1 MPPVDS
7 LLVLSTA
14 SLAGLG
20 LVSGFAAWAWMGW
33 LRLRTHEIE
42 QHRGGHGDI
51 QRADLPAI
59 GQRIDLADLKERIRK
74 LEAIAAGVEL

>member
-1 MPPVDS
+1 MPPLDS

-20 LVSGFAAWAWMGW
+20 LVGGFAAWAWAGW
-33 LRLRTHEIE
+33 RRLRARELE
-42 QHRGGHGDI
+42 LSRSVAQ
-51 QRADLPAI
+51 ADQLPAI

-74 LEAIAAGVEL
+74 LEAIAAGVEI

>member
-1 MPPVDS
+1 MPPIES

-20 LVSGFAAWAWMGW
+20 LVAGFSAWAWAGW
-33 LRLRTHEIE
+33 LRLRAHETE
-42 QHRGGHGDI
+42 QGRAHHA
-51 QRADLPAI
+51 ADLPAI